1 MKFNNMDSESHI
13 NRRERKKLETRQKIT
28 KIAMYLF
35 KKQGFGFT
43 TMEQIAE
50 EVDISKATLYNYFPV
65 KESIISEYWQNNVKD
80 LKYHLLKMI
89 QLMPDTSSRI
99 EKTFARAANEL
110 FKSKQDIYKVYLN
123 HWLRNFNNPSVSVR
137 KESGFEDI
145 FSMILKLGQQSGDIR
160 KDLPLEIMV
169 KHLEF
174 MFLTACINWLSDPK
188 LFSLEKTLNHTV
200 LLFLDGAGT
209 GARSKKTK
217 IKSDGKDA
225 SQGSLL

>member
-1 MKFNNMDSESHI
+1 MDTISNI

-35 KKQGFGFT
+35 KKQGFKST
-43 TMEQIAE
+43 TMEIIAE

-65 KESIISEYWQNNVKD
+65 KESIISDYWQNNVKD

-99 EKTFARAANEL
+99 QKTFTKAATEL
-110 FKSKQDIYKVYLN
+110 FKSKQDIYKVYLS
-123 HWLRNFNNPSVSVR
+123 HWLKNFNNPSVSKR
-137 KESGFEDI
+137 MESGFEDI
-145 FSMILKLGQQSGDIR
+145 FTMIIKLGQQSGDIR
-160 KDLPLEIMV
+160 KDLPLELLV

-188 LFSLEKTLNHTV
+188 LFPLEKTLNHTV
-200 LLFLDGAGT
+200 LLFVDGAGT
-209 GARSKKTK
+209 GARTKKNKSKT
-217 IKSDGKDA
+217 DGKDL

>member
-1 MKFNNMDSESHI
+1 MEPISNT

-35 KKQGFGFT
+35 KKQGFDST
-43 TMEQIAE
+43 TMEKIAE

-65 KESIISEYWQNNVKD
+65 KESIISDYWQNNVRD

-99 EKTFARAANEL
+99 QKTFTKAATEL
-110 FKSKQDIYKVYLN
+110 FKSKQDIYKVYLS
-123 HWLRNFNNPSVSVR
+123 HWLKNFNNPSVSKR
-137 KESGFEDI
+137 MESGFEDI
-145 FSMILKLGQQSGDIR
+145 FTMIIKLGQQSGDIR
-160 KDLPLEIMV
+160 KDLPLELLV

-188 LFSLEKTLNHTV
+188 LFPLEKTLNNTV
-200 LLFLDGAGT
+200 ILFVDGAGT
-209 GARSKKTK
+209 GARTKK
-217 IKSDGKDA
+217 IKSKSNEKDS

>member
-1 MKFNNMDSESHI
+1 MEAASPI
-13 NRRERKKLETRQKIT
+13 NRRERKKLETRQKII

-35 KKQGFGFT
+35 KKQGFDST

-65 KESIISEYWQNNVKD
+65 KESVISEYWQGNVKN

-99 EKTFARAANEL
+99 KKTFNTAANEL

-123 HWLRNFNNPSVSVR
+123 HWLSNFNNPSVSKR
-137 KESGFEDI
+137 MESGFEDI
-145 FSMILKLGQQSGDIR
+145 FTMIIKLGLQSGDIR
-160 KDLPLEIMV
+160 KDQPPELLI

-188 LFSLEKTLNHTV
+188 LFPLEKTLNHTV
-200 LLFLDGAGT
+200 QLFIDGAGT
-209 GARSKKTK
+209 GARVRKSKAKG
-217 IKSDGKDA
+217 DRKDS

>member
-1 MKFNNMDSESHI
+1 MDTNSNI

-35 KKQGFGFT
+35 KKQGFDST

-65 KESIISEYWQNNVKD
+65 KESIISDYWQNNVKD

-99 EKTFARAANEL
+99 EKIFAKVANEL

-123 HWLRNFNNPSVSVR
+123 HWLRNLNNPAVSAR
-137 KESGFEDI
+137 MESGFEDI
-145 FSMILKLGQQSGDIR
+145 FTMIIKLGQQAGDIR
-160 KDLPLEIMV
+160 KDLSLEIMV

-174 MFLTACINWLSDPK
+174 MFITACVNWLSDPK
-188 LFSLEKTLNHTV
+188 LFPLEKTLKQTV
-200 LLFLDGAGT
+200 LLFADGAGT
-209 GARSKKTK
+209 GARSRRSKMKT
-217 IKSDGKDA
+217 DGKDS

>member
-1 MKFNNMDSESHI
+1 MDNISNI

-35 KKQGFGFT
+35 KKQGFDST

-65 KESIISEYWQNNVKD
+65 KETIISDYWQNNVRD

-99 EKTFARAANEL
+99 EKTFSKAATEL

-123 HWLRNFNNPSVSVR
+123 HWLRNFNNPSISAR
-137 KESGFEDI
+137 MESGFEDI
-145 FSMILKLGQQSGDIR
+145 FTMIIKLGQQSGDIR
-160 KDLPLEIMV
+160 KDLPLELLI

-188 LFSLEKTLNHTV
+188 LFPLEKTLNQTV
-200 LLFLDGAGT
+200 LLFIDGAGT
-209 GARSKKTK
+209 GARIRK
-217 IKSDGKDA
+217 IKTISSGKDS

>member
-1 MKFNNMDSESHI
+1 MEPMSST

-35 KKQGFGFT
+35 KKQGFDST
-43 TMEQIAE
+43 TMEKIAE

-65 KESIISEYWQNNVKD
+65 KESIISDYWQNNVRD

-99 EKTFARAANEL
+99 QKTFTKAATEL
-110 FKSKQDIYKVYLN
+110 FKSKQDIYKVYLS
-123 HWLRNFNNPSVSVR
+123 HWLKNFNNPSVSKR
-137 KESGFEDI
+137 MESGFEDI
-145 FSMILKLGQQSGDIR
+145 FTMIIRLGQQSGDIR
-160 KDLPLEIMV
+160 KDLPLELLV

-188 LFSLEKTLNHTV
+188 LFPLEKTLNNTV
-200 LLFLDGAGT
+200 ILFVDGAGT
-209 GARSKKTK
+209 GARTKK
-217 IKSDGKDA
+217 IKSKSNEKDS

>member
-1 MKFNNMDSESHI
+1 MDTLSNI
-13 NRRERKKLETRQKIT
+13 TRRERKKLETKQKIT

-35 KKQGFGFT
+35 KKQGFNST

-65 KESIISEYWQNNVKD
+65 KESIISDYWQNNVKD
-80 LKYHLLKMI
+80 IKYHLLKMI

-99 EKTFARAANEL
+99 EKTFTKAATEL

-123 HWLRNFNNPSVSVR
+123 HWLKSFNNPSVSKR
-137 KESGFEDI
+137 MESGFEDI
-145 FSMILKLGQQSGDIR
+145 FTMIIKLGQQSGDIR
-160 KDLPLEIMV
+160 KDLPLELLV

-188 LFSLEKTLNHTV
+188 LFPLEKTLHNTV
-200 LLFLDGAGT
+200 LLFIDGAGT
-209 GARSKKTK
+209 GARAKK
-217 IKSDGKDA
+217 IKSKTDGKDS

>member
-1 MKFNNMDSESHI
+1 MDNISNI

-35 KKQGFGFT
+35 KKQGFDST

-65 KESIISEYWQNNVKD
+65 KETIISDYWQNNVRD

-89 QLMPDTSSRI
+89 QLMPNTSSRI
-99 EKTFARAANEL
+99 EKTFSKAATEL

-123 HWLRNFNNPSVSVR
+123 HWLRNFNNPSISAR
-137 KESGFEDI
+137 MESGFEDI
-145 FSMILKLGQQSGDIR
+145 FTMIIKLGQQSGDIR
-160 KDLPLEIMV
+160 KDLPLELLI

-188 LFSLEKTLNHTV
+188 LFPLEKTLNQTV
-200 LLFLDGAGT
+200 LLFIDGAGT
-209 GARSKKTK
+209 GARIRK
-217 IKSDGKDA
+217 IKTISSGKDS